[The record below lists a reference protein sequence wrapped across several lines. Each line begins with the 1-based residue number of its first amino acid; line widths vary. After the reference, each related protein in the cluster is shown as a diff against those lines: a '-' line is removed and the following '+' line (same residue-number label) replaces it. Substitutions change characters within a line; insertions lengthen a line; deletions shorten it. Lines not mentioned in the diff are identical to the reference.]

1 MTRQQKI
8 QNLLWLHFWLL
19 IFEGALRKWFL
30 PGLSTPLLII
40 RDPICLGALIL
51 GWQYIQHGPWFKWIL
66 SFWTVGATALALAL
80 VGGHGDLATGFYGA
94 RILFIYFPVI
104 FLYAM
109 VFSREDVWKFAK
121 AILIIAIPMTIL
133 MGLQYSLPQ
142 SHFLNIAPGGEGSA
156 GFGGA
161 LGKYRPPGTF
171 SFINGLTDFYAM
183 AAAFLL
189 AWIVVGPR
197 PLPRWLWVSAAGII
211 FALPLSISRTL
222 LFNYIF
228 AAIFAAAVSLLLGR
242 MARNLALGLIILAC
256 LSFLISRS
264 ALFQDAQEAFSARW
278 EHANWTEGEGE
289 GVSGVLSKRVFGSL
303 INSVKMSDE
312 IPLFGMGIGLGTN
325 VGAMRSVGQREFV
338 VAEASW
344 PAIVGE
350 LGPVLGFILIG
361 LRVGLAIK
369 MLSMAWVQLR
379 LRNPLPFIVGS
390 FALHAMLLGQ
400 TAQPTALG
408 FLTLSCGLMLAS
420 CHESS
425 DSFQETTFLDEE
437 GHPVDAH
444 V

>member
-8 QNLLWLHFWLL
+8 QNLLWLNFWFL

-40 RDPICLGALIL
+40 RDPICAAALVL

-66 SFWTVGATALALAL
+66 GFWALGVTALALAV
-80 VGGHGDLATGFYGA
+80 VGGHGDLATGVYGA

-104 FLYAM
+104 FLYHM
-109 VFSREDVWKFAK
+109 VFQLEDVWKFAK

-133 MGLQYSLPQ
+133 MALQYSLPQ

-161 LGKYRPPGTF
+161 LGKFRPPGTF

-183 AAAFLL
+183 AVAFLF
-189 AWIVVGPR
+189 AWILGGPR
-197 PLPRWLWVSAAGII
+197 PLPRWLWISAAGII

-222 LFNYIF
+222 LFNYFF
-228 AAIFAAAVSLLLGR
+228 AAVFTAAASLFLGR
-242 MARNLALGLIILAC
+242 MARNLAIGFVILGC
-256 LSFLISRS
+256 LSFLVSRS

-350 LGPVLGFILIG
+350 LGPILGFLLIG
-361 LRVGLAIK
+361 LRVALAIK
-369 MLSMAWVQLR
+369 MLLICWVQLR
-379 LRNPLPFIVGS
+379 LRNPLPFILGS

-400 TAQPTALG
+400 TAQPTSLG

-420 CHESS
+420 CNVAGG
-425 DSFQETTFLDEE
+425 SFEPKLPRKQEEYSLNSY
-437 GHPVDAH
+437 V
-444 V
+444 